1 MLNNAGTG
9 MISKNF
15 KNYHLEETLKQFEE
29 IFSQKGYKILK
40 KQKMTEKN
48 FPEIVVFTLS
58 KDQKLFRTSF
68 VLDKNGIT
76 ITVVGIKEKNL
87 KKEITDLLELLQ

>member
-1 MLNNAGTG
+1 
-9 MISKNF
+9 MISRNF
-15 KNYHLEETLKQFEE
+15 KIYELDSFLKRFGNV
-29 IFSQKGYKILK
+29 FSQKGYEILK

-48 FPEIVVFTLS
+48 FPEIVVLTLS
-58 KDQKLFRTSF
+58 KDKKIFRVSL

-76 ITVVGIKEKNL
+76 ITAVGIKDKNL